1 MWGISMTKMRHPI
14 RRALITFAGAIAVCF
29 AFGGASA
36 QTEEAG
42 APAEASQ
49 VISQLSY
56 QKVLSLLAD
65 TGITAE
71 LITSDD
77 HVSYLVG
84 TYRNTSFIMR
94 LIECQSEKAEA
105 CTTLAIFANF
115 VEDEGKTITDA
126 DKSKINQYNE
136 NEVFG
141 RAYYSADGTAL
152 GVDMV
157 ISIEGGTTEAFV
169 KAQLINWTE
178 ALGTFLQQLSDPQ

>member
-1 MWGISMTKMRHPI
+1 MKKLT
-14 RRALITFAGAIAVCF
+14 RALRTNLLALAFHVTACF
-29 AFGGASA
+29 ALCISGAQS
-36 QTEEAG
+36 QEAIDEQD
-42 APAEASQ
+42 AAQ

-56 QKVLSLLAD
+56 PTVLSLLAD

-71 LITSDD
+71 LVTSDD
-77 HVSYLVG
+77 NVSYLVG

-94 LIECQSEKAEA
+94 LIDCQSEKAEA

-115 VEDEGKTITDA
+115 VEDDGKTITDG
-126 DKSKINQYNE
+126 DKTKINQYNE

-157 ISIEGGTTEAFV
+157 VSIEGGTTDAFV
-169 KAQLINWTE
+169 KAQLVNWTE
-178 ALGTFLQQLSDPQ
+178 ALGTFLQQLADPQ